1 MHSGAVCCAFCF
13 VLVIILII
21 IFFVSI
27 YEPGGGG
34 GGGYYYGGG
43 GGGYRSRGGGWGCFS
58 ESTLVWTK
66 NETVPDTAAK
76 EILIKNL
83 REGDLVGTLEPSF
96 HQSIEHN
103 FMWTRATDVTIS
115 IGNWTAHTFEFWN
128 GQHLTAT
135 SPHLMVILRRGKYYF
150 TRADA
155 VQINDQM
162 VVHGVMA
169 KVSNIRNHFLTRK
182 VAVETE
188 DGTVQVNGVLASGIC
203 DDNPV
208 AVERIVKYESIIQDY
223 KYAHFGK
230 GYENTCMDRK
240 AWKYAYM
247 INNGYSE

>member
-1 MHSGAVCCAFCF
+1 
-13 VLVIILII
+13 
-21 IFFVSI
+21 
-27 YEPGGGG
+27 
-34 GGGYYYGGG
+34 
-43 GGGYRSRGGGWGCFS
+43 
-58 ESTLVWTK
+58 
-66 NETVPDTAAK
+66 
-76 EILIKNL
+76 
-83 REGDLVGTLEPSF
+83 
-96 HQSIEHN
+96 
-103 FMWTRATDVTIS
+103 MWTRAIDVTIS

-135 SPHLMVILRRGKYYF
+135 SPHLMIILRRGKYYF

-188 DGTVQVNGVLASGIC
+188 DGTVLLNGVLASGIC

-223 KYAHFGK
+223 KYTHFGK
-230 GYENTCMDRK
+230 GYENMCMDRK

>member
-1 MHSGAVCCAFCF
+1 MGSGAVACAFCF
-13 VLVIILII
+13 VLVIIII
-21 IFFVSI
+21 IILIVTLN
-27 YEPGGGG
+27 EAGGGG
-34 GGGYYYGGG
+34 GGYYGGG
-43 GGGYRSRGGGWGCFS
+43 GGGYRSRGGGRGCFS
-58 ESTLVWTK
+58 DSTLVWTK

-135 SPHLMVILRRGKYYF
+135 SPHLMIILRRGKYYF

-162 VVHGVMA
+162 IV
-169 KVSNIRNHFLTRK
+169 I
-182 VAVETE
+182 
-188 DGTVQVNGVLASGIC
+188 GVLTKDMI
-203 DDNPV
+203 
-208 AVERIVKYESIIQDY
+208 
-223 KYAHFGK
+223 GK
-230 GYENTCMDRK
+230 
-240 AWKYAYM
+240 
-247 INNGYSE
+247 